1 MLIKQLLLDKRVVGR
16 ALQNG
21 LLNAA
26 EYAKAIDALP
36 DMSDNVARAISTQPV
51 AAPAPEPEPNVSAN
65 VSDSQLTE

>member
-36 DMSDNVARAISTQPV
+36 DMSDNVARTVSAQHV
-51 AAPAPEPEPNVSAN
+51 AAPEPNLSA
-65 VSDSQLTE
+65 SASEAQLTE